1 MQSPRSIQKARTSF
15 CRRSPDVRE
24 PIFANW
30 VSQIRETK
38 NRANGLLR
46 EDHYKPDNVPN
57 GVRLEKPVA
66 PPLPEFCRLPA
77 GIRLLKNRFRTF
89 AYWSWRR
96 DLNPRPPDYKSGAL
110 PTELRQH
117 SGNRALQAQVYP

>member
-1 MQSPRSIQKARTSF
+1 MQWPRSIQKARTSF

-57 GVRLEKPVA
+57 GVRWKNLLRRHLPSSA
-66 PPLPEFCRLPA
+66 ACLPEF
-77 GIRLLKNRFRTF
+77 
-89 AYWSWRR
+89 
-96 DLNPRPPDYKSGAL
+96 
-110 PTELRQH
+110 
-117 SGNRALQAQVYP
+117 VY